1 MKETTPNCMARK
13 QKLLDP
19 IGKLRMETYM
29 GQTVS
34 DMSEIVSETY
44 MGQMYVRFTFSLF
57 FSLTFP

>member
-1 MKETTPNCMARK
+1 MARK

-44 MGQMYVRFTFSLF
+44 VGQMYVRFTFSLF
-57 FSLTFP
+57 FSFTFP